1 MLVVVVFNGLKFN
14 QIYDFLS
21 NELLFLLENAQGV
34 LKSDDRTLIIENKT
48 FKPRFDESDPLIQEI
63 YLKEIE

>member
-21 NELLFLLENAQGV
+21 NELLFFIENA
-34 LKSDDRTLIIENKT
+34 
-48 FKPRFDESDPLIQEI
+48 
-63 YLKEIE
+63 

>member
-21 NELLFLLENAQGV
+21 NELLFIFF
-34 LKSDDRTLIIENKT
+34 LKIETTFIIYSK
-48 FKPRFDESDPLIQEI
+48 
-63 YLKEIE
+63 

>member
-21 NELLFLLENAQGV
+21 NELLFLYENY
-34 LKSDDRTLIIENKT
+34 E
-48 FKPRFDESDPLIQEI
+48 
-63 YLKEIE
+63 